1 MAMALFVLRTAALTA
16 LLLLAASAR
25 PACARPARALR
36 RQPEVTIK
44 SITFMGNGCSFDDTD
59 FIPSQDSVAFRFGGL
74 AVTTDGSLAD
84 RRKTCQVSFE
94 LDVPDGWCSA
104 VPKVT
109 GRGFA
114 DVEAGSKIIYEF
126 IYYLSGQP
134 GTDSVRRII
143 KGPAKRIVEFR
154 QHFSPIVRSQSNGAV
169 NLNVKIVATA
179 EGSKATNIGDSDD
192 DKLRL
197 EFVLEWKRC

>member
-1 MAMALFVLRTAALTA
+1 MALFVLRTAALTA

-25 PACARPARALR
+25 PARALG
-36 RQPEVTIK
+36 RQPEVPLT
-44 SITFMGNGCSFDDTD
+44 SVTYSGTGCSWDNTNYVL
-59 FIPSQDSVAFRFGGL
+59 SQDYRIVTILFGGL
-74 AVTTDGSLAD
+74 LVTTDGSLPD

-169 NLNVKIVATA
+169 ILNVKIVATA

-192 DKLRL
+192 DKFRL
-197 EFVLEWKRC
+197 GLSFKWKSC